1 MALITAQQVTIAGAA
16 VTYSAPTV
24 SDTVAPDERAFWH
37 VKNTNASTRT
47 ATVVVPGTYFGQAL
61 ADSATTIPALTGDR
75 MIGPLVPALADP
87 ATGLITLT
95 LSSVTDVTAAVVR
108 I

>member
-1 MALITAQQVTIAGAA
+1 MALLTAQQVTITGTTVTYAAAGA
-16 VTYSAPTV
+16 

-37 VKNTNASTRT
+37 VKNTNGSSRT
-47 ATVVVPGTYFGQAL
+47 ATVVVPGTQFGQAL
-61 ADSATTIPALTGDR
+61 ADVAVTVDATTGDE

-87 ATGLITLT
+87 STGLITLT
-95 LSSVTDVTAAVVR
+95 TSAQTGVTSAIVR

>member
-1 MALITAQQVTIAGAA
+1 MALLTAQQVAITGTT
-16 VTYSAPTV
+16 VTYATPTT

-47 ATVVVPGTYFGQAL
+47 ATVVVPGTTFGQAN
-61 ADSATTIPALTGDR
+61 ADVAVTVGATTGDE

-87 ATGLITLT
+87 STGLITLT
-95 LSSVTDVTAAVVR
+95 LSSVTDVTAAIVR
-108 I
+108 V